1 MHALNFSMRLG
12 DPDVFRE
19 IENERSIHMEYDQL
33 GDWISKIS
41 KIRPL
46 CRIYACP
53 SVLKGIRRHLLLEN
67 AYLPLS
73 VLTDE
78 QEKQL
83 RQIQTITKDG
93 NDSDRAA
100 GTADP
105 QNLLFLSDKGMQT
118 EGPAVS
124 FLDPETF
131 DRLSRKEKKR
141 LLDLPLELDE
151 LRLTARLSA
160 CGRFLFGNA
169 GYAAAARKSAF
180 VWPIVCSCRIQNENG
195 LKKFVTRKSHRS
207 SFPNR

>member
-1 MHALNFSMRLG
+1 MRLG

-151 LRLTARLSA
+151 LRLTARL
-160 CGRFLFGNA
+160 LLA
-169 GYAAAARKSAF
+169 GVSFWKCRIRCSSKEVCF